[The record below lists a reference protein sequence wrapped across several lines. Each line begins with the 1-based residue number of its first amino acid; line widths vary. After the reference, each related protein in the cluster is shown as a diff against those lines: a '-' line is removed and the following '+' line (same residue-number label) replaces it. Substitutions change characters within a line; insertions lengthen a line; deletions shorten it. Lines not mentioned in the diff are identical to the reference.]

1 MKNKLNSIH
10 IQGKVIDLTNIE
22 LDIISGGANWR
33 GFAKCV
39 SNASITGATAGSLF
53 PGFGTVAG
61 LATGIKIGLGV
72 CGLAYNKW

>member
-39 SNASITGATAGSLF
+39 SNASITGAT
-53 PGFGTVAG
+53 
-61 LATGIKIGLGV
+61 GIKIGLGV